1 MTETRT
7 ISEAFRAVGTA
18 LVALLETLL
27 GTFFFGP
34 EAESAYILRFGADG
48 TERADGT
55 PVVGSNRVEIAR
67 QAALDAAGEFDD
79 SSDEDFAAWE
89 LLADDGLERY

>member
-34 EAESAYILRFGADG
+34 EAESAYVLRFGADG
-48 TERADGT
+48 TPA
-55 PVVGSNRVEIAR
+55 VGSNRVEIAR